1 MTPGQQPGL
10 RHSASFHEHPQK
22 QPRALQAETPQIS
35 SAFGKSEKAKDRRKA
50 VSPPPTHGVH
60 VYARVRGG
68 SGHAPPPLPRLPQ
81 LVPGWSLEHG
91 AGGPP
96 SPCVCPS
103 EQMRP
108 DPGDARG
115 QGRARRCHPS
125 RGHGGLQGL
134 LLWSH
139 AGCQPGPAQ
148 GKGSEL
154 GVGWGKGGVLP
165 IPPTEAARTQS
176 THQGARGVSPQVPPL
191 SARRSWEGAWVPGPH
206 ANCLGPRASAR
217 AQPCSPPQ
225 EGSPEC
231 PRVRSCLK
239 KPAFHG

>member
-60 VYARVRGG
+60 AYARVRGG

-134 LLWSH
+134 LLQSH

-148 GKGSEL
+148 GRGQSW
-154 GVGWGKGGVLP
+154 GWGGG
-165 IPPTEAARTQS
+165 R
-176 THQGARGVSPQVPPL
+176 
-191 SARRSWEGAWVPGPH
+191 
-206 ANCLGPRASAR
+206 
-217 AQPCSPPQ
+217 
-225 EGSPEC
+225 EGSFPS
-231 PRVRSCLK
+231 PLQSQPGHRAHTRVH
-239 KPAFHG
+239 AG